1 MHGNHLQRDSGAVG
15 GGGGGGGG
23 GVTGVVGF
31 GSRRT
36 TEWRADVRTNRQK
49 LWPSVCLSSTV
60 REAQA
65 GLIFLTK

>member
-15 GGGGGGGG
+15 GGGDWGRD
-23 GVTGVVGF
+23 TRAEVGF

-49 LWPSVCLSSTV
+49 LWPSVYLSSTV